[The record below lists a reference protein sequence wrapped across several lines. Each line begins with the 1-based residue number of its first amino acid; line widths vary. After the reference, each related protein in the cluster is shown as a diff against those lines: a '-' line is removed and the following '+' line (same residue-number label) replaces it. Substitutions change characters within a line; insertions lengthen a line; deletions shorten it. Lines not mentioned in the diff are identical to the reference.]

1 MPTLSQTKQ
10 YPRKSPLQLPQE
22 NQGTKVTGL
31 TLNQQDDMKEKTL
44 RLPLLPVC
52 KMCFLYSSDKCHPCM
67 ENNMKDFTLKEDLT
81 FEDIHIFPTKE
92 FLNDLPANVRLS
104 IIALYLEKIVDKLR

>member
-1 MPTLSQTKQ
+1 
-10 YPRKSPLQLPQE
+10 
-22 NQGTKVTGL
+22 
-31 TLNQQDDMKEKTL
+31 
-44 RLPLLPVC
+44 
-52 KMCFLYSSDKCHPCM
+52 M